1 MLPIIGLTTTYKQQA
16 IGIGANY
23 LQAIYRAGGLPLLL
37 PPNLAEISSY
47 LDRCD
52 ALIFIGGPDIAA
64 NRYGMENHPKMN
76 LLDPMHEE
84 FLLQLADNAIN
95 HTRLP
100 LLGICLGCQV
110 LNVACGG
117 TLYRDLPSEHPSD
130 IVHSGETD
138 YPDKRVRHSVTFTD
152 DSPLPRIFDVGPT
165 MTVNSSHHQSVKEPG
180 EGLRIIAHAPDGVV
194 EAITSTD
201 SSRFLYGL
209 QWHPEGMIDE
219 SPHLNIFKTLV
230 NAAK

>member
-37 PPNLAEISSY
+37 PPNLAEIPSY
-47 LDRCD
+47 LDRCN
-52 ALIFIGGPDIAA
+52 ALVFIGGPDIDAK
-64 NRYGMENHPKMN
+64 RYGMENHPKMN
-76 LLDPMHEE
+76 LLDSMHEE
-84 FLLQLADNAIN
+84 FLLQLADVAIN

-138 YPDKRVRHSVTFTD
+138 YPDKRVRHPVTFTP
-152 DSPLPRIFDVGPT
+152 DSPLLQLFGSETIT
-165 MTVNSSHHQSVKEPG
+165 ANSSHHQSVKQVG
-180 EGLRIIAHAPDGVV
+180 DGLKVIAHAPDGVV
-194 EAITSTD
+194 EAICSTD
-201 SSRFLYGL
+201 SSRFFYGL
-209 QWHPEGMIDE
+209 QWHPEGMLDE
-219 SPHLNIFKTLV
+219 PPHLNIFKALV
-230 NAAK
+230 NATK